1 MARTSPRSYAS
12 LTLQEMTHRSLCS
25 VLRIITMFLPLA
37 FLLLHPQMAPKV
49 STSTEVAALHMPAA
63 ISASSGVTNVDD
75 SATADEVTSAEATTL
90 AGEPSAALP
99 EAPMPM
105 EPVQM
110 NAPMAFL
117 NPAKPMKVSVERL
130 IAENRRKQMA
140 WKGLAFAASGAATF
154 DAWSTRH
161 AITKEGAVELNPMLR
176 PFAGNSSLYA
186 AIQVGPALMDFAG
199 KKMMYSRYSW
209 VRHMWWVPQS
219 ASFVSSIFCGAH
231 NLSFH

>member
-1 MARTSPRSYAS
+1 
-12 LTLQEMTHRSLCS
+12 
-25 VLRIITMFLPLA
+25 MFLPLA
-37 FLLLHPQMAPKV
+37 ILLLHPQIAPKV
-49 STSTEVAALHMPAA
+49 STSTEMAALHMPAD
-63 ISASSGVTNVDD
+63 ISAASDVTSVEGP
-75 SATADEVTSAEATTL
+75 TLADEVTLSEAAIP
-90 AGEPSAALP
+90 AGEPSSALP
-99 EAPMPM
+99 AAPVPL

-110 NAPMAFL
+110 NTPIAFL

-130 IAENRRKQMA
+130 VAENRRKQMA
-140 WKGLAFAASGAATF
+140 WKGLAIATSGAATF
-154 DAWSTRH
+154 DAWTTRR
-161 AITKEGAVELNPMLR
+161 AITKDGAVELNPMLR

-186 AIQVGPALMDFAG
+186 AIQVGPALLDFAG